1 MLNLRKIAITGGI
14 ASGKSSV
21 CQFFKELGAYVVS
34 ADAIVHELLAPN
46 TDLGNQ
52 VIQQLGIQLPLDG
65 GDFRKVIAEKAF
77 KDPNLLNK
85 LEKILHPAVL
95 KKIKELY
102 LQALKKGKYT
112 HFVVEIPLLFEIR
125 SEDFYDTV
133 ITVLSD
139 EEIAK
144 KRFEKLGFSATEY
157 ERRMKRQM
165 TPPKKASLSDYV
177 LSNNGTLEELKKQV
191 IRINQTIRNYES
203 RPTD

>member
-21 CQFFKELGAYVVS
+21 CQFFKELGAFVVN

-46 TDLGNQ
+46 TDLGKQ
-52 VIQQLGIQLPLDG
+52 VIQLLGIKTPSHGDLP
-65 GDFRKVIAEKAF
+65 RKDIAEKAF

-95 KKIKELY
+95 KKIEELY
-102 LQALKKGKYT
+102 LQASKKGNYT
-112 HFVVEIPLLFEIR
+112 YFVVEIPLLFEIQ
-125 SEDFYDTV
+125 SEEFYDTV

-139 EEIAK
+139 EKIAQ
-144 KRFEKLGFSATEY
+144 KRFESLGFHPNEY

-165 TPPKKASLSDYV
+165 TPPEKASLSDYV
-177 LSNNGTLEELKKQV
+177 ICNNGTLEELKKQV
-191 IRINQTIRNYES
+191 TSINQTLQKL
-203 RPTD
+203 